1 MCNTPHSLFGFPDKG
16 NQSIDV
22 ALRFLLL
29 YRPVIPLPPP
39 LPQSASP
46 TDFPSSPSTSPHP
59 FLFLPC
65 LPFSSRSLSSLAL
78 LLPFHFQ
85 IHLKSAFLSV
95 LLAFTS
101 LLLLP
106 PPPPPL
112 PLQIFAVTAP
122 DKFGTFQDALYTV
135 LPPSHSLRL
144 PACVS
149 CAFCVFAW
157 MNVCLITLSALS
169 VAHSPHQL
177 FQAHTARI
185 SCRACVGLPQCLGSL
200 CVSKPCVSRLEQ
212 QRPKTAFAAFGT
224 NFRLLP
230 PNKAGIRVSAHCERP
245 N

>member
-85 IHLKSAFLSV
+85 IHLKSAFLSRPSRV
-95 LLAFTS
+95 HFLAPT
-101 LLLLP
+101 
-106 PPPPPL
+106 PPPPL
-112 PLQIFAVTAP
+112 SPFPPA
-122 DKFGTFQDALYTV
+122 YRSSRS
-135 LPPSHSLRL
+135 LPPTSSAPSRMPSTRSSRPLTLCACLLVSHVRFVSLR
-144 PACVS
+144 
-149 CAFCVFAW
+149 
-157 MNVCLITLSALS
+157 
-169 VAHSPHQL
+169 
-177 FQAHTARI
+177 
-185 SCRACVGLPQCLGSL
+185 G
-200 CVSKPCVSRLEQ
+200 
-212 QRPKTAFAAFGT
+212 
-224 NFRLLP
+224 
-230 PNKAGIRVSAHCERP
+230 
-245 N
+245 